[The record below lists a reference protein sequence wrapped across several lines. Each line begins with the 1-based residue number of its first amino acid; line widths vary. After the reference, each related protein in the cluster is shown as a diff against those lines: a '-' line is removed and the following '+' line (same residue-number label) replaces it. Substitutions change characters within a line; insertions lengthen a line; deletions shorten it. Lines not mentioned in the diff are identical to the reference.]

1 MKSRVECV
9 TVLGIA
15 IWHCFCGC
23 FSKLDT
29 MKTLSTDG
37 RQKVTDIAAR
47 YNLQPQTV
55 ESLLKA
61 IIRGNGTMAQFD
73 LPELGGQG
81 QWMKGGMTMVGDM
94 FNASLRSTVDKLCNE
109 LADLVT
115 SSVVFTDDDTSAV
128 PNKSVAAPDIRADNT
143 WPTVFGSPTSTGSQN
158 NFRYAYF
165 ATVHRLV
172 IEENGKRTIYDT
184 LHHHITGVSQQ
195 QGVSDAYHFTSR
207 EGIVDLNA
215 LKKVSDPD
223 APKQSTPE
231 MTYDVNSTA
240 GPHSQD
246 RSPQDI
252 VMATIE
258 KLNILFEKGQIT
270 EEEFTAKKQEMLS
283 RL

>member
-1 MKSRVECV
+1 
-9 TVLGIA
+9 
-15 IWHCFCGC
+15 
-23 FSKLDT
+23 